1 MMQFLADSFDLPIWG
16 IENEICA
23 HSKLF
28 HLMLTVFETKLS
40 FHTKTVFTK
49 NFFKRNSFVCATDF
63 RLGL

>member
-23 HSKLF
+23 HSKLL

-40 FHTKTVFTK
+40 FHTKTAFYK
-49 NFFKRNSFVCATDF
+49 DFFSREIRLCAQQTFD
-63 RLGL
+63 